1 MKISQLL
8 TEKGVSTNLTATSKM
23 EAIDALINLLSHE
36 VSADLLE
43 QIRTAVKERES
54 IMSTGVGKGLAI
66 PHAKVPGLDRNL
78 AAFAILEHAVDYES
92 IDMQPVSMIF
102 LMVGPTTQ
110 NSEHIKMLSRISRLM
125 NNEQFRERLQKCSS
139 EQELVQ
145 AFVQEEKQYF
155 PH

>member
-8 TEKGVSTNLTATSKM
+8 TEKVVSVKLTAASKM
-23 EAIDALINLLSHE
+23 ETIDALINLLNHE

-66 PHAKVPGLDRNL
+66 PHAKVSGLDRNL
-78 AAFAILEHAVDYES
+78 AAFAILEQAVDYES
-92 IDMQPVSMIF
+92 IDMQPVNMIF
-102 LMVGPTTQ
+102 LMVGPTSQ
-110 NSEHIKMLSRISRLM
+110 NSEHIKLLSRISRLM
-125 NNEQFRERLQKCSS
+125 NNELFRERLHNCTSNAD
-139 EQELVQ
+139 LVE
-145 AFVQEEKQYF
+145 AFVKEEEQYF